1 MRRHGVTVAGTSVR
15 DCVFRSIYS
24 ARNAE
29 YQVRALTIGGSI
41 ASLSPGET
49 QLAGQISTKTTG
61 LTRSWEYW
69 SMRVAKAG
77 GIRGPRQ
84 HRRRKPRPPRASR
97 RAPNPSP
104 GAPPRPNGADILG
117 FPRGQVPVLNVA
129 HRGVAIRTK
138 ENTGRNRMKT
148 FKNMIGALGLIAPLA
163 LAAAPAAAEDQLKLV
178 IGQINNWE
186 NQAPTLGQDAGIFK
200 KHGLVLENIGTQGAG
215 ETIQAVI
222 SGCADIG
229 AGVGAAG
236 AMRAFSK
243 GAPVRI
249 LAPAFT
255 GTGDLYWYVKSDSK
269 IKSLKDATPENTIAY
284 STNGS
289 SSNNIVVA
297 FVDELGAKAK
307 PTATGGPPGTLTAV
321 MSGQIDIGW
330 AAPPFGLQ
338 EIKDGKIRIVARGS
352 DVPSLRGQTVRTL
365 IVNANALKTK
375 HDAIMRFMDAYREAV
390 DWMYS
395 DPKAVEMYSEK
406 MKRPV
411 ELLKESMDKF
421 QPKADDANR

>member
-1 MRRHGVTVAGTSVR
+1 MQPT
-15 DCVFRSIYS
+15 
-24 ARNAE
+24 
-29 YQVRALTIGGSI
+29 GGC
-41 ASLSPGET
+41 PDN
-49 QLAGQISTKTTG
+49 
-61 LTRSWEYW
+61 
-69 SMRVAKAG
+69 
-77 GIRGPRQ
+77 
-84 HRRRKPRPPRASR
+84 RKLREA
-97 RAPNPSP
+97 
-104 GAPPRPNGADILG
+104 
-117 FPRGQVPVLNVA
+117 
-129 HRGVAIRTK
+129 
-138 ENTGRNRMKT
+138 RMKI
-148 FKNMIGALGLIAPLA
+148 FKA
-163 LAAAPAAAEDQLKLV
+163 LAAALVLAAPMILPVSSASAEDTLKLA

-200 KHGLVLENIGTQGAG
+200 KHGLVLENVGTRGAG

-222 SGCADIG
+222 SGSADIG

-236 AMRAFSK
+236 VMRAFAK

-255 GTGDLYWYVKSDSK
+255 GTGDLYWYVRSDSK
-269 IKSLKDATPENTIAY
+269 IQSLKDATPANTIAY

-297 FVDELGAKAK
+297 FVNELGCKAK
-307 PTATGGPPGTLTAV
+307 PTATGGPAATLTAT

-338 EIKDGKIRIVARGS
+338 ELKEGKIRIIAHGS

-375 HDAIMRFMDAYREAV
+375 HDAIMRFMQAYREAV

-395 DPKAVEMYSEK
+395 DPKAVEMYAAK
-406 MKRPV
+406 IHKPV
-411 ELLKESMDKF
+411 ELLKESMAKF
-421 QPKADDANR
+421 HPKSALQTDHFADLDGAVRDAVKLKFLEKPLTKEQLAELIQIPPEKK